1 MNEKEIIK
9 QERAE
14 KLFANTP
21 IKKAIWIVALPSLL
35 AALMLGLYF
44 FIDQIFIQKFV
55 PQTRYVFDDS
65 GKLGEIYS
73 FLDNGVQKLTQSEF
87 LNLFNKY
94 NSFASSKISTINS
107 NTVVSQ
113 TMVAIQ
119 PFTIFSN
126 SIVFLIPVGSA
137 IYYTKCVSKGYKKA
151 GQNLWASMFW
161 TSIVTSLLA
170 TLVTFIFIWSGFLN
184 SLVGITKL
192 DQNVKAKMNAN
203 EFDLLQSYYYAAAK
217 MSAHWAKQY
226 MYVYASGT
234 ILQGL
239 VNLLSYLIRA
249 EGYNAYVMGWAIG
262 ANLVNIALD
271 ALFMIPLKMGVLGG
285 VIATLIG
292 WFVNL
297 LAYLAY
303 CAVKEKKDK
312 TWLYLSVL
320 FKFKFTKKMLGP
332 VILLGL
338 SGFIRTFG
346 VAISFTMISFLFS
359 KTPFADPGH
368 FQYYWSKSAP
378 IVSLFLTSI
387 YGINDGARSLLSY
400 NYAKK
405 DYERCKQTY
414 YWTMFVAIFY
424 TTLTYTFIALTANVI
439 WVPILN
445 VIDAERIETVKFIRI
460 MMLRLIAVSLSVSS
474 LLVFQA
480 TNNIG
485 KSLLASV
492 MENFICAAIVIPIGY
507 GIAYAIFL
515 KTSSVALA
523 NWIIAWFFIINL
535 LIASTILF
543 IMSSYYI
550 TKGIK
555 RPKVKQSWSEKIEED
570 FHKTSQEFENFN
582 KI

>member
-1 MNEKEIIK
+1 
-9 QERAE
+9 
-14 KLFANTP
+14 
-21 IKKAIWIVALPSLL
+21 
-35 AALMLGLYF
+35 
-44 FIDQIFIQKFV
+44 
-55 PQTRYVFDDS
+55 
-65 GKLGEIYS
+65 
-73 FLDNGVQKLTQSEF
+73 
-87 LNLFNKY
+87 
-94 NSFASSKISTINS
+94 
-107 NTVVSQ
+107 
-113 TMVAIQ
+113 
-119 PFTIFSN
+119 
-126 SIVFLIPVGSA
+126 
-137 IYYTKCVSKGYKKA
+137 
-151 GQNLWASMFW
+151 
-161 TSIVTSLLA
+161 
-170 TLVTFIFIWSGFLN
+170 
-184 SLVGITKL
+184 
-192 DQNVKAKMNAN
+192 
-203 EFDLLQSYYYAAAK
+203 

-303 CAVKEKKDK
+303 CAVKEKKAK
-312 TWLYLSVL
+312 TWLYLSIL
-320 FKFKFTKKMLGP
+320 FK
-332 VILLGL
+332 
-338 SGFIRTFG
+338 FG

-439 WVPILN
+439 WAPILN

-507 GIAYAIFL
+507 GIAYAVFL

-555 RPKVKQSWSEKIEED
+555 KPKVKQSWSEKIEED
-570 FHKTSQEFENFN
+570 FHKTSQEFENLN

>member
-1 MNEKEIIK
+1 
-9 QERAE
+9 
-14 KLFANTP
+14 
-21 IKKAIWIVALPSLL
+21 
-35 AALMLGLYF
+35 
-44 FIDQIFIQKFV
+44 
-55 PQTRYVFDDS
+55 
-65 GKLGEIYS
+65 
-73 FLDNGVQKLTQSEF
+73 
-87 LNLFNKY
+87 
-94 NSFASSKISTINS
+94 
-107 NTVVSQ
+107 
-113 TMVAIQ
+113 
-119 PFTIFSN
+119 
-126 SIVFLIPVGSA
+126 
-137 IYYTKCVSKGYKKA
+137 
-151 GQNLWASMFW
+151 
-161 TSIVTSLLA
+161 
-170 TLVTFIFIWSGFLN
+170 
-184 SLVGITKL
+184 
-192 DQNVKAKMNAN
+192 
-203 EFDLLQSYYYAAAK
+203 
-217 MSAHWAKQY
+217 
-226 MYVYASGT
+226 
-234 ILQGL
+234 
-239 VNLLSYLIRA
+239 
-249 EGYNAYVMGWAIG
+249 
-262 ANLVNIALD
+262 
-271 ALFMIPLKMGVLGG
+271 
-285 VIATLIG
+285 
-292 WFVNL
+292 
-297 LAYLAY
+297 
-303 CAVKEKKDK
+303 
-312 TWLYLSVL
+312 
-320 FKFKFTKKMLGP
+320 MLGP

-439 WVPILN
+439 WAPILN

-507 GIAYAIFL
+507 GIAYAVFL

-555 RPKVKQSWSEKIEED
+555 KPKVKQSWSEKIEED